1 MNEIEVI
8 ISNSHVNN
16 KMELTELAMINLL
29 QDIEGIHISYLKEF
43 SKYLNDNN
51 CGVFL
56 TYRQIDILKKPLFG
70 DKLKLTTYPFNT
82 KSASGYRH
90 IYINDQNNN
99 PLVVTTAFGAFVN
112 LETNRPVRVPK
123 EIIET
128 INDKEIDS
136 NIEVLSRKIEYNKEK
151 YQLLDKV
158 VIKKSHIDRYNHVN
172 NSHYVAFVIDSYEK
186 DLIFNRIR
194 SEYLNSFKLNDECYI
209 YLVEENNDKTTFLLE
224 NTDKVV
230 YAIIEFS
237 NFVQKS

>member
-16 KMELTELAMINLL
+16 KMELTEIAMINLL

-56 TYRQIDILKKPLFG
+56 TYRQIDILKKPKFG

-82 KSASGYRH
+82 KSVSGYRH
-90 IYINDQNNN
+90 IYIKDENNN

-112 LETNRPVRVPK
+112 LETNRPLRVPK
-123 EIIET
+123 EIIKT
-128 INDKEIDS
+128 INDKTADPMIK
-136 NIEVLSRKIEYNKEK
+136 ILPRKIKFNQEK
-151 YQLLDKV
+151 NQFLDKIT
-158 VIKKSHIDRYNHVN
+158 IKKSHIDRYNHVN
-172 NSHYVAFVIDSYEK
+172 NSHYVAFALDTYNNNL
-186 DLIFNRIR
+186 DFNRIR
-194 SEYLNSFKLNDECYI
+194 SEYLNSFKLNDECYV
-209 YLVEENNDKTTFLLE
+209 YLVEENKDKTTFKLE
-224 NTDKVV
+224 NKDKVI

-237 NFVQKS
+237 NF